1 MVNVMEKDILK
12 VLVSEEEL
20 RQRVCELG
28 EQINERYQDKK
39 PLFIGVLKGSFIF
52 MADLVRASGLMAD
65 VEFMAVSS
73 YRNGTKSSGV
83 VQITHDLQQD
93 IAGRDIIVVE
103 DILDSGNTLNYLVG
117 YFKAK
122 GAASVSIATLLDKP
136 ARRTKPVVADFV
148 GFDVPDEF
156 VVGYGL
162 DYAQMY
168 RNLPYIGVL
177 KAEVYEKNMD

>member
-20 RQRVCELG
+20 KKRLGELG
-28 EQINERYQDKK
+28 EQINAKYWDKR
-39 PLFIGVLKGSFIF
+39 PLFLGVLKGSFIF

-65 VEFMAVSS
+65 VEFIAVSS
-73 YRNGTKSSGV
+73 YQNGTKSSGV

-93 IAGRDIIVVE
+93 ITGRDIIVVE
-103 DILDSGNTLNYLVG
+103 DILDSGNTLSYLVN
-117 YFKAK
+117 YFKAR

-136 ARRTKPVVADFV
+136 ARRTKAVTADFV
-148 GFDVPDEF
+148 GFEVPDEF

-177 KAEVYEKNMD
+177 KAEVYQNCLS

>member
-1 MVNVMEKDILK
+1 MVNVIEKDILK

-20 RQRVCELG
+20 QNRVRELG
-28 EQINERYQDKK
+28 EEINARYKDKR
-39 PLFIGVLKGSFIF
+39 PMFLGVLKGSFIF

-65 VEFMAVSS
+65 VEFIAVSS
-73 YRNGTKSSGV
+73 YKNGTSSSGV

-93 IAGRDIIVVE
+93 ITGRDIIVVE
-103 DILDSGNTLNYLVG
+103 DILDSGNTLSYLVN
-117 YFKAK
+117 YFKAR
-122 GAASVSIATLLDKP
+122 GANSISIATLLDKP
-136 ARRTKPVVADFV
+136 ARRTKAITADFV

-177 KAEVYEKNMD
+177 KAEVYSKSMH